1 LIHTHSGLIPIL
13 AALKSYLQSSTPLFA
28 TTDRAISSLQL
39 ISLLCYYPLEHIVLL
54 TSKSV
59 LSIPPNRAAKYSLWS
74 VRFWA
79 LYVMLDV
86 WALKRRWDGLR
97 IKDKVLKVEGGSDEK
112 SEQSQRLQLDGEWEQ
127 WTEEAMV
134 DA

>member
-1 LIHTHSGLIPIL
+1 
-13 AALKSYLQSSTPLFA
+13 
-28 TTDRAISSLQL
+28 
-39 ISLLCYYPLEHIVLL
+39 
-54 TSKSV
+54 
-59 LSIPPNRAAKYSLWS
+59 
-74 VRFWA
+74 
-79 LYVMLDV
+79 MLDV
-86 WALKRRWDGLR
+86 WALKRRWDALR